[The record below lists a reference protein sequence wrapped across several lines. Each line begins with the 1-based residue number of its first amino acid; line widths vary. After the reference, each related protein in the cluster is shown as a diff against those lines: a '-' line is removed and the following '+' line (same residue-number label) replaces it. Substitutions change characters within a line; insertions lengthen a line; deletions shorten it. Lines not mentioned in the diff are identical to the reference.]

1 MRDSNE
7 NIKLL
12 IVDDLPENLRALDA
26 ILRAPD
32 RIIMQASSGIA
43 ALELLLA
50 HDFALAMVDV
60 EMPEMDGF
68 QLAELM
74 RGTEKTKHVP
84 IVFVT
89 AAGMELNYA
98 FKGYGAGAVDVLYKP
113 LDINAVQSKANV
125 FVELFRHRVAF
136 EQQVRALEE
145 SRREQ
150 ESLLCQLRSTQQELQ
165 HSLNMREEFMSLV
178 AHEMRTPL
186 NTLFMDVQVRRAQLA
201 KNNLS
206 AFTPENLHKTLARG
220 ERQLKSIIRLI
231 EDMLDVSRIKNG
243 KLSIHPGDANLSV
256 LVKQVVEDLT
266 PLAKESSSEFRL
278 ELEKDVT
285 GHWDAFRIEQII
297 INLMTNA
304 IRYGNGKPVHIT
316 LKREAESALIEVTD
330 QGVGIS
336 EHEQKMIF
344 EAFERGSGNE
354 VKAGLGLGL
363 YISRKLAEAHGGQI
377 TVMSQKEMGS
387 TFTLSLPLSSVANTM
402 EIVNQ

>member
-1 MRDSNE
+1 MPYSNE
-7 NIKLL
+7 KIKVL
-12 IVDDLPENLRALDA
+12 IVDDLSENLRALDA

-32 RIIMQASSGIA
+32 RIIMQARSGLD
-43 ALELLLA
+43 ALELLLD

-113 LDINAVQSKANV
+113 LDINAVKSKANV
-125 FVELFRHRVAF
+125 FVELFRHRTAF
-136 EQQVRALEE
+136 ENQVKALEE
-145 SRREQ
+145 SRKEQ
-150 ESLLCQLRSTQQELQ
+150 ECLLKQLQATQAELQ

-186 NTLFMDVQVRRAQLA
+186 NTLFLEVQVRLSQLA
-201 KNNLS
+201 KNNLTI
-206 AFTPENLHKTLARG
+206 FTPEHLQKMLGRG
-220 ERQLKSIIRLI
+220 ERQLKSIMRLI

-243 KLSIHPGDANLSV
+243 KLSIQPQDANLSS
-256 LVKQVVEDLT
+256 LLRQLAEDLT
-266 PLAKESSSEFRL
+266 PLAKESETEFVLEIASEV
-278 ELEKDVT
+278 E

-304 IRYGNGKPVHIT
+304 IRYGKGKPVHVSLNLDGEHAVI
-316 LKREAESALIEVTD
+316 KVAD
-330 QGVGIS
+330 QGVGIA
-336 EHEQKMIF
+336 EHEQKKIF
-344 EAFERGSGNE
+344 EAFERSGNNE
-354 VKAGLGLGL
+354 VRAGLGLGL
-363 YISRKLAEAHGGQI
+363 YISKKLAEAHAGEI
-377 TVMSQKEMGS
+377 SVISQKDSGS
-387 TFTLSLPLSSVANTM
+387 TFILRLPLKGAAA
-402 EIVNQ
+402 

>member
-1 MRDSNE
+1 MPYSNDK
-7 NIKLL
+7 IKVL
-12 IVDDLPENLRALDA
+12 IVDDLSENLRALDA

-32 RIIMQASSGIA
+32 RVIIQARSGLE
-43 ALELLLA
+43 ALELLLD

-113 LDINAVQSKANV
+113 LDINAVKSKANV
-125 FVELFRHRVAF
+125 FVELFRHRTAF
-136 EQQVRALEE
+136 ENQVRALEE
-145 SRREQ
+145 SRKEQ
-150 ESLLCQLRSTQQELQ
+150 ECLLQQLQATQAELQ

-186 NTLFMDVQVRRAQLA
+186 NTLFLEVQVRLSQLA

-206 AFTPENLHKTLARG
+206 IFTPEHLHKMLDRS
-220 ERQLKSIIRLI
+220 ERQLKSMMRLI

-243 KLSIHPGDANLSV
+243 KLSIQPQGANLSL
-256 LVKQVVEDLT
+256 LVRQLAEDLT
-266 PLAKESSSEFRL
+266 PLAKESEVEFVLQIDSEI
-278 ELEKDVT
+278 E

-297 INLMTNA
+297 INLLTNA
-304 IRYGNGKPVHIT
+304 VRYGKGKPVHVSLAMEGEHAVI
-316 LKREAESALIEVTD
+316 KVAD
-330 QGVGIS
+330 QGVGIA
-336 EHEQKMIF
+336 EHEQKKIF
-344 EAFERGSGNE
+344 EAFERSGDNE

-363 YISRKLAEAHGGQI
+363 YISRKLAEAHAGEI
-377 TVMSQKEMGS
+377 SVVSQKNHGS
-387 TFTLSLPLSSVANTM
+387 TFILRLPLKSVAA
-402 EIVNQ
+402 

>member
-1 MRDSNE
+1 MPYSNE
-7 NIKLL
+7 KIKVL
-12 IVDDLPENLRALDA
+12 IVDDLSENLRALDA

-32 RIIMQASSGIA
+32 RVIMQARSGLD

-50 HDFALAMVDV
+50 HDFALALVDV

-74 RGTEKTKHVP
+74 RGTEKTRHVP

-113 LDINAVQSKANV
+113 LDINAVKSKANV
-125 FVELFRHRVAF
+125 FVELFRHRTAF
-136 EQQVRALEE
+136 ENQVKALEE
-145 SRREQ
+145 SRKEQ
-150 ESLLCQLRSTQQELQ
+150 ECLLQQLQATQAELQ

-186 NTLFMDVQVRRAQLA
+186 NTLFLEVQVRLSQLA

-206 AFTPENLHKTLARG
+206 IFTPEHLQKMLGRG
-220 ERQLKSIIRLI
+220 ERQLKSIMRLI

-243 KLSIHPGDANLSV
+243 KLSIQPQDANLSS
-256 LVKQVVEDLT
+256 LLRQLAEDLT
-266 PLAKESSSEFRL
+266 PLARESETEFVL
-278 ELEKDVT
+278 EIANEVE

-304 IRYGNGKPVHIT
+304 IRYGKGKPVHVSLTMEGEHAVI
-316 LKREAESALIEVTD
+316 KVAD
-330 QGVGIS
+330 QGVGIA
-336 EHEQKMIF
+336 EHEQKKIF
-344 EAFERGSGNE
+344 EAFERSGDNE

-363 YISRKLAEAHGGQI
+363 YISKKLAEAHAGDI
-377 TVMSQKEMGS
+377 SVISQKDSGS
-387 TFTLSLPLSSVANTM
+387 TFVLRLPLKSAPA
-402 EIVNQ
+402 

>member
-1 MRDSNE
+1 MPYSNDK
-7 NIKLL
+7 IKVL
-12 IVDDLPENLRALDA
+12 IVDDLSENLQALDA

-32 RIIMQASSGIA
+32 RIIMQARSGLD
-43 ALELLLA
+43 ALELLLE

-113 LDINAVQSKANV
+113 LDINAVKSKANV
-125 FVELFRHRVAF
+125 FVEMFRHRTAF
-136 EQQVRALEE
+136 ENQVRALEE
-145 SRREQ
+145 SRKEQ
-150 ESLLCQLRSTQQELQ
+150 ECLLQQLQATQAELQ

-186 NTLFMDVQVRRAQLA
+186 NTLFLEVQVRLSQLA

-206 AFTPENLHKTLARG
+206 IFTPEHLQKMLGRS
-220 ERQLKSIIRLI
+220 ERQLKSMMRLI

-243 KLSIHPGDANLSV
+243 KLSIQPQAANLSL
-256 LVKQVVEDLT
+256 LVRQLAEDLT
-266 PLAKESSSEFRL
+266 PVAKEAEVEFVLQIDSEV
-278 ELEKDVT
+278 E
-285 GHWDAFRIEQII
+285 GHWDGFRIEQII
-297 INLMTNA
+297 INLLTNA
-304 IRYGNGKPVHIT
+304 VRYGKGKPVHVSLVKEGEHAVI
-316 LKREAESALIEVTD
+316 KVAD
-330 QGVGIS
+330 QGVGIA
-336 EHEQKMIF
+336 EHEQKKIF
-344 EAFERGSGNE
+344 EAFERSAENE

-363 YISRKLAEAHGGQI
+363 YISRKLAEAHAGEI
-377 TVMSQKEMGS
+377 SVVSQKNQGS
-387 TFTLSLPLSSVANTM
+387 TFILRLPLTSVAA
-402 EIVNQ
+402 

>member
-1 MRDSNE
+1 MPYSNDK
-7 NIKLL
+7 IKVL
-12 IVDDLPENLRALDA
+12 IVDDLSENLRALDA

-32 RIIMQASSGIA
+32 RIIMQARSGLD
-43 ALELLLA
+43 ALELLLE

-113 LDINAVQSKANV
+113 LDINAVKSKANV
-125 FVELFRHRVAF
+125 FVELFRHRTAF
-136 EQQVRALEE
+136 ENQVRALEE

-150 ESLLCQLRSTQQELQ
+150 ECLLQQLQATQAELQ

-186 NTLFMDVQVRRAQLA
+186 NTLFLEVQVRLSQLA
-201 KNNLS
+201 KNNL
-206 AFTPENLHKTLARG
+206 AIFTPENLHKMLGRS
-220 ERQLKSIIRLI
+220 ERQLKSMMRLI

-243 KLSIHPGDANLSV
+243 KLSIQPQAADLSL
-256 LVKQVVEDLT
+256 LVRQLAEDLT
-266 PLAKESSSEFRL
+266 PLAKESEVEFVLQIDSE
-278 ELEKDVT
+278 VQ

-297 INLMTNA
+297 INLLTNA
-304 IRYGNGKPVHIT
+304 VRYGKGKPVHVSLAMEGEHAVI
-316 LKREAESALIEVTD
+316 KVAD
-330 QGVGIS
+330 QGVGIA
-336 EHEQKMIF
+336 EHEQKKIF
-344 EAFERGSGNE
+344 EAFERSGDNE

-363 YISRKLAEAHGGQI
+363 YISRKLAEAHAGEI
-377 TVMSQKEMGS
+377 SVVSQKNQGS
-387 TFTLSLPLSSVANTM
+387 TFTLRLPLKSVAA
-402 EIVNQ
+402 

>member
-1 MRDSNE
+1 MPYSNDK
-7 NIKLL
+7 IKLL
-12 IVDDLPENLRALDA
+12 IVDDLSENLRALDA

-32 RIIMQASSGIA
+32 RVIMQANSGLD
-43 ALELLLA
+43 ALELLLT
-50 HDFALAMVDV
+50 HDFALAIVDV

-113 LDINAVQSKANV
+113 LDINAVKSKANV

-136 EQQVRALEE
+136 ENQVKALEE
-145 SRREQ
+145 SRKEQ
-150 ESLLCQLRSTQQELQ
+150 ECLLKQLQATQAELQ

-178 AHEMRTPL
+178 AHEVRTPL
-186 NTLFMDVQVRRAQLA
+186 NTLFMEVQVRLSQLA
-201 KNNLS
+201 KNNL
-206 AFTPENLHKTLARG
+206 ALFTPEHLQKMLGRS
-220 ERQLKSIIRLI
+220 ERQIKSIMRLI

-243 KLSIHPGDANLSV
+243 KLSIDPQDANLSM
-256 LVKQVVEDLT
+256 LVRRLAEDLT
-266 PLAKESSSEFRL
+266 PLAKESETEFVL
-278 ELEKDVT
+278 EIATEVE

-304 IRYGNGKPVHIT
+304 IRYGKGKPVHVSLSMEGEHAVI
-316 LKREAESALIEVTD
+316 KVAD
-330 QGVGIS
+330 QGVGIA
-336 EHEQKMIF
+336 EHEQKKIF
-344 EAFERGSGNE
+344 EAFERSGDNE

-363 YISRKLAEAHGGQI
+363 YISKKLAEAHAGEI
-377 TVMSQKEMGS
+377 SVISQKDSGS
-387 TFTLSLPLSSVANTM
+387 TFILRLPIKSVATA
-402 EIVNQ
+402 

>member
-1 MRDSNE
+1 MPYSNE
-7 NIKLL
+7 KIKVL
-12 IVDDLPENLRALDA
+12 IVDDLSENLRALDA

-32 RIIMQASSGIA
+32 RVIMQARSGLD
-43 ALELLLA
+43 ALELLLE

-113 LDINAVQSKANV
+113 LDINAVKSKANV
-125 FVELFRHRVAF
+125 FVELFRHRTAF
-136 EQQVRALEE
+136 ENQVRALEE
-145 SRREQ
+145 SRKEQ
-150 ESLLCQLRSTQQELQ
+150 ECLLLQLQATQAELQ

-186 NTLFMDVQVRRAQLA
+186 NTLFLEVQVRLSQLA
-201 KNNLS
+201 KNNL
-206 AFTPENLHKTLARG
+206 AIFTPENLQKMLGRS
-220 ERQLKSIIRLI
+220 ERQLKSMMRLI

-243 KLSIHPGDANLSV
+243 KLSIQPQGANLSL
-256 LVKQVVEDLT
+256 LVRQLAEDLT
-266 PLAKESSSEFRL
+266 PFAKEAEVEFVLQIDSEV
-278 ELEKDVT
+278 E

-297 INLMTNA
+297 INLLTNA
-304 IRYGNGKPVHIT
+304 VRYGKGKPVHVSLTMEGGHAVI
-316 LKREAESALIEVTD
+316 KVAD
-330 QGVGIS
+330 QGVGID
-336 EHEQKMIF
+336 EHEQKKIF
-344 EAFERGSGNE
+344 EAFERSGDNE

-363 YISRKLAEAHGGQI
+363 YISRKLAEAHAGEI
-377 TVMSQKEMGS
+377 SVVSQKNHGS
-387 TFTLSLPLSSVANTM
+387 TFILRLPLKSVAA
-402 EIVNQ
+402 

>member
-1 MRDSNE
+1 MPYSNE
-7 NIKLL
+7 KIKLL
-12 IVDDLPENLRALDA
+12 IVDDLSENLRALEA

-32 RIIMQASSGIA
+32 RVIMQATSGLD
-43 ALELLLA
+43 ALELLLT

-113 LDINAVQSKANV
+113 LDINAVKSKANV
-125 FVELFRHRVAF
+125 FVELFRHRTAF
-136 EQQVRALEE
+136 ENQVKALEE
-145 SRREQ
+145 SRKEQ
-150 ESLLCQLRSTQQELQ
+150 ECLLKQLQATQAELQ

-186 NTLFMDVQVRRAQLA
+186 NTLFLEVQVRLSQLA

-206 AFTPENLHKTLARG
+206 LFTPEHLQKMLGRS
-220 ERQLKSIIRLI
+220 ERQLKSIMRLI

-243 KLSIHPGDANLSV
+243 KLSIQPQDANLSM
-256 LVKQVVEDLT
+256 LVRQLTEDLT
-266 PLAKESSSEFRL
+266 PLAKESDTEFVL
-278 ELEKDVT
+278 DIATEVN
-285 GHWDAFRIEQII
+285 GYWDAFRIEQII

-304 IRYGNGKPVHIT
+304 IRYGKGKPVHVSLT
-316 LKREAESALIEVTD
+316 LENEHAVLKVAD
-330 QGVGIS
+330 QGVGIA
-336 EHEQKMIF
+336 EIEQKKIF
-344 EAFERGSGNE
+344 EAFERSADNE

-363 YISRKLAEAHGGQI
+363 YISRKLAEAHAGDI
-377 TVMSQKEMGS
+377 SVISQKDSGS
-387 TFTLSLPLSSVANTM
+387 TFILRLPIKRVDPA
-402 EIVNQ
+402 

>member
-1 MRDSNE
+1 MPYSNE
-7 NIKLL
+7 KIKLL
-12 IVDDLPENLRALDA
+12 IVDDLNENLRALDA

-32 RIIMQASSGIA
+32 RVILQARSGLD

-50 HDFALAMVDV
+50 HDFALAILDV

-113 LDINAVQSKANV
+113 LDINAVKSKASV
-125 FVELFRHRVAF
+125 FVELFRQRIAF
-136 EQQVRALEE
+136 ENQVKALEE

-150 ESLLCQLRSTQQELQ
+150 ECLLKQLQATQAELQ
-165 HSLNMREEFMSLV
+165 HSLKMREEFMSLV

-186 NTLFMDVQVRRAQLA
+186 NTLFLEVQVRLSQLA
-201 KNNLS
+201 KNDLS
-206 AFTPENLHKTLARG
+206 LFTPEQLQKMLGRS
-220 ERQLKSIIRLI
+220 ERQLKSIMRLI

-243 KLSIHPGDANLSV
+243 KLSIQPQDANLSQ
-256 LVKQVVEDLT
+256 LVRRLAEDLT
-266 PLAKESSSEFRL
+266 PLAKESEAEFVL
-278 ELEKDVT
+278 EIDAEVE

-304 IRYGNGKPVHIT
+304 IRYGKGKPVHVSLVMEGEHAVI
-316 LKREAESALIEVTD
+316 KVAD
-330 QGVGIS
+330 QGVGIA
-336 EHEQKMIF
+336 EHEQKKIF
-344 EAFERGSGNE
+344 EAFERSGDNE

-363 YISRKLAEAHGGQI
+363 YISKKLAEAHAGEI
-377 TVMSQKEMGS
+377 SVSSQKDSGS
-387 TFTLSLPLSSVANTM
+387 TFVLRLPLKSVAST
-402 EIVNQ
+402 

>member
-1 MRDSNE
+1 MPYSNE
-7 NIKLL
+7 KIKVL
-12 IVDDLPENLRALDA
+12 IVDDLSENLRALDA

-32 RIIMQASSGIA
+32 RVIMQARSGLD
-43 ALELLLA
+43 ALELLLE

-113 LDINAVQSKANV
+113 LDINAVKSKANV
-125 FVELFRHRVAF
+125 FVEMFRHRTAF
-136 EQQVRALEE
+136 ENQVRALEE
-145 SRREQ
+145 SRKEQ
-150 ESLLCQLRSTQQELQ
+150 ECLLQQLQATQAELQ

-186 NTLFMDVQVRRAQLA
+186 NTLFLEVQVRLSQLA

-206 AFTPENLHKTLARG
+206 IFTPEHLQKMLGRS
-220 ERQLKSIIRLI
+220 ERQLKSMMRLI

-243 KLSIHPGDANLSV
+243 KLSIQPQAANLSL
-256 LVKQVVEDLT
+256 LVRQLAEDLT
-266 PLAKESSSEFRL
+266 PVAKEAEVEFVLQIDSEV
-278 ELEKDVT
+278 E
-285 GHWDAFRIEQII
+285 GHWDGFRIEQII
-297 INLMTNA
+297 INLLTNA
-304 IRYGNGKPVHIT
+304 VRYGKGKPVHVSLVKEGEHAVI
-316 LKREAESALIEVTD
+316 KVAD
-330 QGVGIS
+330 QGVGIA
-336 EHEQKMIF
+336 EHEQKKIF
-344 EAFERGSGNE
+344 EAFERSAENE

-363 YISRKLAEAHGGQI
+363 YISRKLAEAHAGEI
-377 TVMSQKEMGS
+377 SVVSQKNQGS
-387 TFTLSLPLSSVANTM
+387 TFILRLPLTSVAA
-402 EIVNQ
+402 

>member
-1 MRDSNE
+1 MQYSNE
-7 NIKLL
+7 KIKVL
-12 IVDDLPENLRALDA
+12 IVDDLSENLRALDA

-32 RIIMQASSGIA
+32 RMIMQARSGLD
-43 ALELLLA
+43 ALELLLD

-113 LDINAVQSKANV
+113 LDINAVKSKANV
-125 FVELFRHRVAF
+125 FVELFRHRTAF
-136 EQQVRALEE
+136 ENQVKALEE
-145 SRREQ
+145 SRKEQ
-150 ESLLCQLRSTQQELQ
+150 ECLLKQLQATQAELQ

-186 NTLFMDVQVRRAQLA
+186 NTLFLEVQVRLSQLA
-201 KNNLS
+201 KNNLTI
-206 AFTPENLHKTLARG
+206 FTPEHLQKMLGRG
-220 ERQLKSIIRLI
+220 ERQLKSIMRLI

-243 KLSIHPGDANLSV
+243 KLSIQPQDANLSS
-256 LVKQVVEDLT
+256 LLRQLAEDLT
-266 PLAKESSSEFRL
+266 PLARESETEFVLEIASEV
-278 ELEKDVT
+278 E

-304 IRYGNGKPVHIT
+304 IRYGKGKPVHVSLNLDGEHAVI
-316 LKREAESALIEVTD
+316 KVAD
-330 QGVGIS
+330 QGVGIA
-336 EHEQKMIF
+336 EHEQKKIF
-344 EAFERGSGNE
+344 EAFERSGNNE
-354 VKAGLGLGL
+354 VRAGLGLGL
-363 YISRKLAEAHGGQI
+363 YISKKLAEAHAGEI
-377 TVMSQKEMGS
+377 SVISQKDSGS
-387 TFTLSLPLSSVANTM
+387 TFILRLPLKGAAA
-402 EIVNQ
+402 

>member
-1 MRDSNE
+1 MPYSNE
-7 NIKLL
+7 KIKLL
-12 IVDDLPENLRALDA
+12 IVDDLNENLRALDA

-32 RIIMQASSGIA
+32 RVILQARSGLD

-50 HDFALAMVDV
+50 HDFALAILDV

-113 LDINAVQSKANV
+113 LDINAVKSKASV
-125 FVELFRHRVAF
+125 FVELFRQRIAF
-136 EQQVRALEE
+136 ENQVKALEE

-150 ESLLCQLRSTQQELQ
+150 ECLLKQLQATQAELQ
-165 HSLNMREEFMSLV
+165 HSLKMREEFMSLV

-186 NTLFMDVQVRRAQLA
+186 NTLFLEVQVRLSQLA

-206 AFTPENLHKTLARG
+206 LFTPEQLQKMLGRS
-220 ERQLKSIIRLI
+220 ERQLKSIMRLI

-243 KLSIHPGDANLSV
+243 KLSIQPQDANLSQ
-256 LVKQVVEDLT
+256 LVRRLAEDLT
-266 PLAKESSSEFRL
+266 PLAKESETEFVL
-278 ELEKDVT
+278 EIDAEVE

-304 IRYGNGKPVHIT
+304 IRYGKGKPVHVSLVMEGEHAVI
-316 LKREAESALIEVTD
+316 KVAD
-330 QGVGIS
+330 QGVGIA
-336 EHEQKMIF
+336 EHEQKKIF
-344 EAFERGSGNE
+344 EAFERSGDNE

-363 YISRKLAEAHGGQI
+363 YISKKLAEAHAGEI
-377 TVMSQKEMGS
+377 SVSSQKDSGS
-387 TFTLSLPLSSVANTM
+387 TFVLRLPLKSVAST
-402 EIVNQ
+402 

>member
-1 MRDSNE
+1 MPYSNE
-7 NIKLL
+7 KIKVL
-12 IVDDLPENLRALDA
+12 IVDDLSENLRALDA

-32 RIIMQASSGIA
+32 RVIMQARSGLD
-43 ALELLLA
+43 ALELLLD
-50 HDFALAMVDV
+50 HDFALALVDV

-74 RGTEKTKHVP
+74 RGTEKTRHVP

-113 LDINAVQSKANV
+113 LDINAVKSKANV
-125 FVELFRHRVAF
+125 FVELFRHRTAF
-136 EQQVRALEE
+136 ENQVKALEE
-145 SRREQ
+145 SRKEQ
-150 ESLLCQLRSTQQELQ
+150 ECLLQQLQATQAELQ

-186 NTLFMDVQVRRAQLA
+186 NTLFLEVQVRLSQLA

-206 AFTPENLHKTLARG
+206 IFTPEHLQKMLGRG
-220 ERQLKSIIRLI
+220 ERQLKSIMRLI

-243 KLSIHPGDANLSV
+243 KLSIQPQDANLSS
-256 LVKQVVEDLT
+256 LLRQLAEDLT
-266 PLAKESSSEFRL
+266 PLARESETEFVLEIASEV
-278 ELEKDVT
+278 E

-304 IRYGNGKPVHIT
+304 IRYGKGKPVHVSLTMEGEHAVI
-316 LKREAESALIEVTD
+316 KVAD
-330 QGVGIS
+330 QGVGIA
-336 EHEQKMIF
+336 EHEQKKIF
-344 EAFERGSGNE
+344 EAFERSGDNE

-363 YISRKLAEAHGGQI
+363 YISKKLAEAHAGDI
-377 TVMSQKEMGS
+377 SVISQKDSGS
-387 TFTLSLPLSSVANTM
+387 TFILRLPLKSAPA
-402 EIVNQ
+402 

>member
-1 MRDSNE
+1 MPYSNDK
-7 NIKLL
+7 IKVL
-12 IVDDLPENLRALDA
+12 IVDDLSENLRALDA

-32 RIIMQASSGIA
+32 RVIIQARSGLE
-43 ALELLLA
+43 ALELLLE

-113 LDINAVQSKANV
+113 LDINAVKSKANV
-125 FVELFRHRVAF
+125 FVELFRHRTAF
-136 EQQVRALEE
+136 ENQVRALEE
-145 SRREQ
+145 SRKEQ
-150 ESLLCQLRSTQQELQ
+150 ECLLQQLQATQAELQ

-186 NTLFMDVQVRRAQLA
+186 NTLFLEVQVRLSQLA

-206 AFTPENLHKTLARG
+206 IFTPEHLQKMLDRS
-220 ERQLKSIIRLI
+220 ERQLKSMMRLI

-243 KLSIHPGDANLSV
+243 KLSIQPQGANLSL
-256 LVKQVVEDLT
+256 LVRQLAEDLT
-266 PLAKESSSEFRL
+266 PLAKESEVEFVLQIDSEI
-278 ELEKDVT
+278 E

-297 INLMTNA
+297 INLLTNA
-304 IRYGNGKPVHIT
+304 VRYGKGKPVHVSLAMEGEHAVI
-316 LKREAESALIEVTD
+316 KVAD
-330 QGVGIS
+330 QGVGIA
-336 EHEQKMIF
+336 EHEQKKIF
-344 EAFERGSGNE
+344 EAFERSGDNE

-363 YISRKLAEAHGGQI
+363 YISRKLAEAHAGEI
-377 TVMSQKEMGS
+377 SVVSQKNHGS
-387 TFTLSLPLSSVANTM
+387 TFILRLPLKSVAA
-402 EIVNQ
+402 

>member
-1 MRDSNE
+1 MPYSNDK
-7 NIKLL
+7 IKVL
-12 IVDDLPENLRALDA
+12 IVDDLSENLQALDA

-32 RIIMQASSGIA
+32 RIIMQARSGLD
-43 ALELLLA
+43 ALELLLE

-113 LDINAVQSKANV
+113 LDINAVKSKANV
-125 FVELFRHRVAF
+125 FVEMFRHRTAF
-136 EQQVRALEE
+136 ENQVRALEE
-145 SRREQ
+145 SRKEQ
-150 ESLLCQLRSTQQELQ
+150 ECLLQQLQATQAELQ

-186 NTLFMDVQVRRAQLA
+186 NTLFLEVQVRLSQLA

-206 AFTPENLHKTLARG
+206 IFTPEHLQKMLGRS
-220 ERQLKSIIRLI
+220 ERQLKSMMRLI

-243 KLSIHPGDANLSV
+243 KLSIQPQAANLSL
-256 LVKQVVEDLT
+256 LVRQLAEDLT
-266 PLAKESSSEFRL
+266 PVAKEAEVEFVLQIDSEV
-278 ELEKDVT
+278 E
-285 GHWDAFRIEQII
+285 GHWDGFRIEQII
-297 INLMTNA
+297 INLLTNA
-304 IRYGNGKPVHIT
+304 VRYGKGKPVHVSLVKEGEHAVI
-316 LKREAESALIEVTD
+316 KVAD
-330 QGVGIS
+330 QGVGIA
-336 EHEQKMIF
+336 EPEQKKIF
-344 EAFERGSGNE
+344 EAFERSADNE

-363 YISRKLAEAHGGQI
+363 YISRKLAEAHAGEI
-377 TVMSQKEMGS
+377 SVVSQKNQGS
-387 TFTLSLPLSSVANTM
+387 TFILRLPLKSVAA
-402 EIVNQ
+402 

>member
-1 MRDSNE
+1 MPYSDE
-7 NIKLL
+7 KIKVL
-12 IVDDLPENLRALDA
+12 IVDDLSENLRALDA

-32 RIIMQASSGIA
+32 RVIMQARSGLE
-43 ALELLLA
+43 ALELLLD
-50 HDFALAMVDV
+50 HDFALALVDV

-74 RGTEKTKHVP
+74 RGTEKTRHVP

-113 LDINAVQSKANV
+113 LDINAVKSKANV
-125 FVELFRHRVAF
+125 FVELFRHRTAF
-136 EQQVRALEE
+136 ENQVKALEE
-145 SRREQ
+145 SRKEQ
-150 ESLLCQLRSTQQELQ
+150 ECLLQQLQATQAELQ

-186 NTLFMDVQVRRAQLA
+186 NTLFLEVQVRLSQLA

-206 AFTPENLHKTLARG
+206 IFTPEHLQKMLGRG
-220 ERQLKSIIRLI
+220 ERQLKSIMRLI

-243 KLSIHPGDANLSV
+243 KLSIQPQDANLSS
-256 LVKQVVEDLT
+256 LLRQLAEDLT
-266 PLAKESSSEFRL
+266 PLAKESDTEFVLEIASEV
-278 ELEKDVT
+278 E

-304 IRYGNGKPVHIT
+304 IRYGKGKPVHVSLNLEGGHAV
-316 LKREAESALIEVTD
+316 LKVAD
-330 QGVGIS
+330 QGVGIA
-336 EHEQKMIF
+336 EHEQKKIF
-344 EAFERGSGNE
+344 EAFERSGDNE

-363 YISRKLAEAHGGQI
+363 YISKKLAEAHAGDI
-377 TVMSQKEMGS
+377 SVISQKDSGS
-387 TFTLSLPLSSVANTM
+387 TFILRLPIKSVAA
-402 EIVNQ
+402 

>member
-1 MRDSNE
+1 MPYSNDK
-7 NIKLL
+7 IKVL
-12 IVDDLPENLRALDA
+12 IVDDLSENLRALDA

-32 RIIMQASSGIA
+32 RVIIQARSGLE
-43 ALELLLA
+43 ALELLLD

-113 LDINAVQSKANV
+113 LDINAVKSKANV
-125 FVELFRHRVAF
+125 FVELFRHRTAF
-136 EQQVRALEE
+136 ENQVRALEE
-145 SRREQ
+145 SRKEQ
-150 ESLLCQLRSTQQELQ
+150 ECLLQQLQATQAELQ

-186 NTLFMDVQVRRAQLA
+186 NTLFLEVQVRLSQLA

-206 AFTPENLHKTLARG
+206 IFTPEHLHKMLDRS
-220 ERQLKSIIRLI
+220 ERQLKSMMRLI

-243 KLSIHPGDANLSV
+243 KLSIQPQGANLSL
-256 LVKQVVEDLT
+256 LVRQLAEDLT
-266 PLAKESSSEFRL
+266 PLAKESEVEFVLQIESEI
-278 ELEKDVT
+278 E

-297 INLMTNA
+297 INLLTNA
-304 IRYGNGKPVHIT
+304 VRYGKGKPVHVSLAMEGEHAVI
-316 LKREAESALIEVTD
+316 KVAD
-330 QGVGIS
+330 QGVGIA
-336 EHEQKMIF
+336 EHEQKKIF
-344 EAFERGSGNE
+344 EAFERSGDNE

-363 YISRKLAEAHGGQI
+363 YISRKLAEAHAGEI
-377 TVMSQKEMGS
+377 SVVSQKNHGS
-387 TFTLSLPLSSVANTM
+387 TFILRLPLKSVAA
-402 EIVNQ
+402 

>member
-1 MRDSNE
+1 MPYSNDK
-7 NIKLL
+7 IKVL
-12 IVDDLPENLRALDA
+12 IVDDLSENLQALDA

-32 RIIMQASSGIA
+32 RIIMQARSGLD
-43 ALELLLA
+43 ALELLLE

-113 LDINAVQSKANV
+113 LDINAVKSKANV
-125 FVELFRHRVAF
+125 FVEMFRHRTAF
-136 EQQVRALEE
+136 ENQVRALEE
-145 SRREQ
+145 SRKEQ
-150 ESLLCQLRSTQQELQ
+150 ECLLQQLQATQAELQ

-186 NTLFMDVQVRRAQLA
+186 NTLFLEVQVRLSQLA

-206 AFTPENLHKTLARG
+206 IFTPEHLQKMLGRS
-220 ERQLKSIIRLI
+220 ERQLKSMMRLI

-243 KLSIHPGDANLSV
+243 KLSIQPQAANLSL
-256 LVKQVVEDLT
+256 LVRQLAEDLT
-266 PLAKESSSEFRL
+266 PLAKEAEVEFVLQIDSEV
-278 ELEKDVT
+278 E
-285 GHWDAFRIEQII
+285 GHWDGFRIEQII
-297 INLMTNA
+297 INLLTNA
-304 IRYGNGKPVHIT
+304 VRYGKGKPVHVS
-316 LKREAESALIEVTD
+316 LVKEREHAVIKVAD
-330 QGVGIS
+330 QGVGIA
-336 EHEQKMIF
+336 EPEQKKIF
-344 EAFERGSGNE
+344 EAFERSADNE

-363 YISRKLAEAHGGQI
+363 YISRKLAEAHAGEI
-377 TVMSQKEMGS
+377 SVVSQKNQGS
-387 TFTLSLPLSSVANTM
+387 TFILRLPLTSVAA
-402 EIVNQ
+402 

>member
-1 MRDSNE
+1 MPYSNE
-7 NIKLL
+7 KIKLL
-12 IVDDLPENLRALDA
+12 IVDDLSENLRALEA

-32 RIIMQASSGIA
+32 RVIMQATSGMD
-43 ALELLLA
+43 ALELLLT
-50 HDFALAMVDV
+50 HDFALAIVDV

-113 LDINAVQSKANV
+113 LDINAVKSKANV
-125 FVELFRHRVAF
+125 FVELFRHRTAF
-136 EQQVRALEE
+136 ENQVKALEE
-145 SRREQ
+145 SRKEQ
-150 ESLLCQLRSTQQELQ
+150 ECLLQQLQATQAELQ

-186 NTLFMDVQVRRAQLA
+186 NTLFLEVQVRLSQLA

-206 AFTPENLHKTLARG
+206 LSTPEHLQKMLGRG
-220 ERQLKSIIRLI
+220 ERQLKSIMRLI

-243 KLSIHPGDANLSV
+243 KLSIQPQDANLSM
-256 LVKQVVEDLT
+256 LVRQLTEDLT
-266 PLAKESSSEFRL
+266 PLAKESDTEFVL
-278 ELEKDVT
+278 DIATEVQ
-285 GHWDAFRIEQII
+285 GYWDAFRIEQII

-304 IRYGNGKPVHIT
+304 IRYGKGKPVQVSLT
-316 LKREAESALIEVTD
+316 LENEHAVLKVTD
-330 QGVGIS
+330 QGVGIA
-336 EHEQKMIF
+336 EHEQKKIF
-344 EAFERGSGNE
+344 EAFERSSDNG

-363 YISRKLAEAHGGQI
+363 YISRKLAEAHAGDI
-377 TVMSQKEMGS
+377 SVISRKDSGS
-387 TFTLSLPLSSVANTM
+387 TFILRLPIKHVDLA
-402 EIVNQ
+402 

>member
-1 MRDSNE
+1 MPYSNE
-7 NIKLL
+7 KIKVL
-12 IVDDLPENLRALDA
+12 IVDDLSENLRALDA

-32 RIIMQASSGIA
+32 RVIMQARSGLD

-50 HDFALAMVDV
+50 HDFALALVDV

-74 RGTEKTKHVP
+74 RGTEKTRHVP

-113 LDINAVQSKANV
+113 LDINAVKSKANV
-125 FVELFRHRVAF
+125 FVELFRHRTAF
-136 EQQVRALEE
+136 ENQVKALEE
-145 SRREQ
+145 SRKEQ
-150 ESLLCQLRSTQQELQ
+150 ECLLQQLQATQAELQ

-186 NTLFMDVQVRRAQLA
+186 NTLFLEVQVRLSQLA

-206 AFTPENLHKTLARG
+206 IFTPEHLQKMLGRG
-220 ERQLKSIIRLI
+220 ERQLKSIMRLI

-243 KLSIHPGDANLSV
+243 KLSIQPQDANLSS
-256 LVKQVVEDLT
+256 LLRQLAEDLT
-266 PLAKESSSEFRL
+266 PLARESETEFVLEIASEV
-278 ELEKDVT
+278 E

-304 IRYGNGKPVHIT
+304 IRYGKGKPVHVSLNLEGGHAVI
-316 LKREAESALIEVTD
+316 KVAD
-330 QGVGIS
+330 QGVGIA
-336 EHEQKMIF
+336 EHEQKKIF
-344 EAFERGSGNE
+344 EAFERSGDNE

-363 YISRKLAEAHGGQI
+363 YISKKLAEAHAGDI
-377 TVMSQKEMGS
+377 SVISQKDSGS
-387 TFTLSLPLSSVANTM
+387 TFILRLPLKSAPA
-402 EIVNQ
+402 

>member
-7 NIKLL
+7 KIKLL

-26 ILRAPD
+26 VLRAPD
-32 RIIMQASSGIA
+32 RVIMQASSGVD
-43 ALELLLA
+43 ALELLLT

-136 EQQVRALEE
+136 EHQVKALEE

-150 ESLLCQLRSTQQELQ
+150 EFLLRQLRSTQQELQ

-186 NTLFMDVQVRRAQLA
+186 NTLFLDVQVRLAQLA

-206 AFTPENLHKTLARG
+206 AFTPDNLHKMLARG

-231 EDMLDVSRIKNG
+231 EDMMDVSRIKNG
-243 KLSIHPGDANLSV
+243 KLSIQPGDANLSV
-256 LVKQVVEDLT
+256 LVRQIAEDLT
-266 PLAKESSSEFRL
+266 PLAKEASIEFTL
-278 ELEKDVT
+278 EVEAEVI
-285 GHWDAFRIEQII
+285 GFWDAFRIEQII

-304 IRYGNGKPVHIT
+304 IRYGKGKPVHVS
-316 LKREAESALIEVTD
+316 LKREGESAIIQVTD
-330 QGVGIS
+330 HGIGIS
-336 EHEQKMIF
+336 EHEQKNIF
-344 EAFERGSGNE
+344 EAFERASGNE
-354 VKAGLGLGL
+354 VRAGLGLGL

-377 TVMSQKEMGS
+377 TVSSQKALGS
-387 TFTLSLPLSSVANTM
+387 TFTLRLPLSCVTN
-402 EIVNQ
+402 IINQS

>member
-1 MRDSNE
+1 MPYSNDK
-7 NIKLL
+7 IKVL
-12 IVDDLPENLRALDA
+12 IVDDLSENLQALDA

-32 RIIMQASSGIA
+32 RIIMQARSGLD
-43 ALELLLA
+43 ALELLLE

-113 LDINAVQSKANV
+113 LDINAVKSKANV
-125 FVELFRHRVAF
+125 FVEMFRHRTAF
-136 EQQVRALEE
+136 ENQVRALEE
-145 SRREQ
+145 SRKEQ
-150 ESLLCQLRSTQQELQ
+150 ECLLQQLQATQAELQ

-186 NTLFMDVQVRRAQLA
+186 NTLFLEVQVRLSQLA

-206 AFTPENLHKTLARG
+206 IFTPEHLQKMLGRS
-220 ERQLKSIIRLI
+220 ERQLKSMMRLI

-243 KLSIHPGDANLSV
+243 KLSIQPQAANLSL
-256 LVKQVVEDLT
+256 LVRQLAEDLT
-266 PLAKESSSEFRL
+266 PVAKEAEVEFVLQIDSEV
-278 ELEKDVT
+278 E
-285 GHWDAFRIEQII
+285 GHWDGFRIEQII
-297 INLMTNA
+297 INLLTNA
-304 IRYGNGKPVHIT
+304 VRYGKGKPVHVSVVKEGEHAVI
-316 LKREAESALIEVTD
+316 KVAD
-330 QGVGIS
+330 QGVGIA
-336 EHEQKMIF
+336 EPEQKKIF
-344 EAFERGSGNE
+344 EAFERSADNE

-363 YISRKLAEAHGGQI
+363 YISRKLAEAHAGEI
-377 TVMSQKEMGS
+377 SVVSQKNQGS
-387 TFTLSLPLSSVANTM
+387 TFILRLPLKSVAA
-402 EIVNQ
+402 

>member
-1 MRDSNE
+1 MPYSNE
-7 NIKLL
+7 KIKVL
-12 IVDDLPENLRALDA
+12 IVDDLSENLRALDA

-32 RIIMQASSGIA
+32 RVIMQARSGLD
-43 ALELLLA
+43 ALELLLE

-113 LDINAVQSKANV
+113 LDINAVKSKANV
-125 FVELFRHRVAF
+125 FVELFRHRTAF
-136 EQQVRALEE
+136 ENQVRALEE
-145 SRREQ
+145 SRKEQ
-150 ESLLCQLRSTQQELQ
+150 ECLLQQLQATQAELQ

-186 NTLFMDVQVRRAQLA
+186 NTLFLEVQVRLSQLA
-201 KNNLS
+201 KNNL
-206 AFTPENLHKTLARG
+206 AIFTPENLQKMLGRS
-220 ERQLKSIIRLI
+220 ERQLKSMMRLI

-243 KLSIHPGDANLSV
+243 KLSIQPQGADLSL
-256 LVKQVVEDLT
+256 LVRQLAEDLT
-266 PLAKESSSEFRL
+266 PLAKESEVEFVLQIDSE
-278 ELEKDVT
+278 VQ

-297 INLMTNA
+297 INLLTNA
-304 IRYGNGKPVHIT
+304 VRYGKGKPVHVT
-316 LKREAESALIEVTD
+316 LAMEGEHAVIKVAD
-330 QGVGIS
+330 QGVGIA
-336 EHEQKMIF
+336 EHEQKKIF
-344 EAFERGSGNE
+344 EAFERSGDNE

-363 YISRKLAEAHGGQI
+363 YISRKLAEAHAGEI
-377 TVMSQKEMGS
+377 SVVSQKNQGS
-387 TFTLSLPLSSVANTM
+387 TFTLRLPLKSVAA
-402 EIVNQ
+402 

>member
-1 MRDSNE
+1 MPYSNDK
-7 NIKLL
+7 IKVL
-12 IVDDLPENLRALDA
+12 IVDDLSENLQALDA

-32 RIIMQASSGIA
+32 RIIMQARSGLD
-43 ALELLLA
+43 ALELLLE

-113 LDINAVQSKANV
+113 LDINAVKSKANV
-125 FVELFRHRVAF
+125 FVEMFRHRTAF
-136 EQQVRALEE
+136 ENQVRALEE
-145 SRREQ
+145 SRKEQ
-150 ESLLCQLRSTQQELQ
+150 ECLLQQLQATQAELQ

-186 NTLFMDVQVRRAQLA
+186 NTLFLEVQVRLSQLA

-206 AFTPENLHKTLARG
+206 IFTPEHLQKMLSRS
-220 ERQLKSIIRLI
+220 ERQLKSIMRLI

-243 KLSIHPGDANLSV
+243 KLSIQPQAANLSL
-256 LVKQVVEDLT
+256 LVRQLAEDLT
-266 PLAKESSSEFRL
+266 PVAKEAEVEFVL
-278 ELEKDVT
+278 QIDNEVE
-285 GHWDAFRIEQII
+285 GHWDGFRIEQII
-297 INLMTNA
+297 INLLTNA
-304 IRYGNGKPVHIT
+304 VRYGKGKPVHVSLVKEGEHAVI
-316 LKREAESALIEVTD
+316 KVAD
-330 QGVGIS
+330 QGVGIA
-336 EHEQKMIF
+336 EHEQKKIF
-344 EAFERGSGNE
+344 EAFERSADNE

-363 YISRKLAEAHGGQI
+363 YISRKLAEAHAGEI
-377 TVMSQKEMGS
+377 SVVSQKNQGS
-387 TFTLSLPLSSVANTM
+387 TFILRLPLTSVAA
-402 EIVNQ
+402 

>member
-1 MRDSNE
+1 MPYSNDK
-7 NIKLL
+7 IKVL
-12 IVDDLPENLRALDA
+12 IVDDLSENLRALDA

-32 RIIMQASSGIA
+32 RVIIQARSGLE
-43 ALELLLA
+43 ALELLLE

-113 LDINAVQSKANV
+113 LDINAVKSKANV
-125 FVELFRHRVAF
+125 FVELFRHRTAF
-136 EQQVRALEE
+136 ENQVRALEE
-145 SRREQ
+145 SRKEQ
-150 ESLLCQLRSTQQELQ
+150 ECLLQQLQATQAELQ

-186 NTLFMDVQVRRAQLA
+186 NTLFLEVQVRLSQLA
-201 KNNLS
+201 KNNL
-206 AFTPENLHKTLARG
+206 AIFTPEHLHKMLDRS
-220 ERQLKSIIRLI
+220 ERQLKSMMRLI

-243 KLSIHPGDANLSV
+243 KLSIQPQGANLSL
-256 LVKQVVEDLT
+256 LVRQLAEDLT
-266 PLAKESSSEFRL
+266 PLAKESEVEFVLQIDSEI
-278 ELEKDVT
+278 E

-297 INLMTNA
+297 INLLTNA
-304 IRYGNGKPVHIT
+304 VRYGKGKPVHVSLAMEGEHAVI
-316 LKREAESALIEVTD
+316 KVAD
-330 QGVGIS
+330 QGVGIA
-336 EHEQKMIF
+336 EHEQKKIF
-344 EAFERGSGNE
+344 EAFERSGDNE

-363 YISRKLAEAHGGQI
+363 YISRKLAEAHAGEI
-377 TVMSQKEMGS
+377 SVVSQKNHGS
-387 TFTLSLPLSSVANTM
+387 TFILRLPLKSVAA
-402 EIVNQ
+402 

>member
-1 MRDSNE
+1 MPYSNDK
-7 NIKLL
+7 IKVL
-12 IVDDLPENLRALDA
+12 IVDDLSENLRALDA

-32 RIIMQASSGIA
+32 RVIIQARSGLE
-43 ALELLLA
+43 ALELLLE

-113 LDINAVQSKANV
+113 LDINAVKSKANV
-125 FVELFRHRVAF
+125 FVELFRHRTAF
-136 EQQVRALEE
+136 ENQVRALEE
-145 SRREQ
+145 SRKEQ
-150 ESLLCQLRSTQQELQ
+150 ECLLQQLQATQAELQ

-186 NTLFMDVQVRRAQLA
+186 NTLFLEVQVRLSQLA

-206 AFTPENLHKTLARG
+206 IFTPEHLHKMLDRS
-220 ERQLKSIIRLI
+220 ERQLKSMMRLI

-243 KLSIHPGDANLSV
+243 KLSIQPQGANLSL
-256 LVKQVVEDLT
+256 LVRQLAEDLT
-266 PLAKESSSEFRL
+266 PLAKESEVEFVLQIDSEI
-278 ELEKDVT
+278 E

-297 INLMTNA
+297 INLLTNA
-304 IRYGNGKPVHIT
+304 VRYGKGKPVHVSLAMEGEHAVI
-316 LKREAESALIEVTD
+316 KVAD
-330 QGVGIS
+330 QGVGIA
-336 EHEQKMIF
+336 EHEQKKIF
-344 EAFERGSGNE
+344 EAFERSGDNE

-363 YISRKLAEAHGGQI
+363 YISRKLAEAHAGEI
-377 TVMSQKEMGS
+377 SVVSQKNHGS
-387 TFTLSLPLSSVANTM
+387 TFILRLPLKSVAA
-402 EIVNQ
+402 